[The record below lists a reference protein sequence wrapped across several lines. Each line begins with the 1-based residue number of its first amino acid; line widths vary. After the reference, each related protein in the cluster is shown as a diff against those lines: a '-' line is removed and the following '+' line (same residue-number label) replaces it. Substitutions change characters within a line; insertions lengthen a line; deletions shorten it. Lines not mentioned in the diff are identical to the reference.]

1 MMHFLPTHN
10 FGPDF
15 HLDHTVFN
23 QIVLEHLVFGQ
34 MDWHSP
40 GGPSNRYTAPHLT
53 PESLIYL
60 ESTSNSLDK
69 LCPSQPHLYRQLLAG
84 KAACQPGSWHNHEV
98 GNTRAQEDY
107 N

>member
-1 MMHFLPTHN
+1 MIHFLPTHS

-40 GGPSNRYTAPHLT
+40 GGTSNHYTAPHLT
-53 PESLIYL
+53 PGSLIYL

-69 LCPSQPHLYRQLLAG
+69 LCPITATPLPPGACWEGCLPARQLA
-84 KAACQPGSWHNHEV
+84 
-98 GNTRAQEDY
+98 
-107 N
+107 